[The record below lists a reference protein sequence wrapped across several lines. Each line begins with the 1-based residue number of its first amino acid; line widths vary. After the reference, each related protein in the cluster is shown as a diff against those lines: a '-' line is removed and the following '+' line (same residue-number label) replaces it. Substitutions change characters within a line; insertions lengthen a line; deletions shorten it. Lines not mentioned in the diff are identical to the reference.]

1 MLTQFNLSQ
10 IISRTETQRLQL
22 DGKMGVLRGMLPCL
36 GLSAIQTEIVTD
48 VSNTGLPVCV
58 TPTLTLWANAQVT
71 T

>member
-22 DGKMGVLRGMLPCL
+22 DGKMGVLHGTLPCL

-58 TPTLTLWANAQVT
+58 TPTLTL
-71 T
+71 